1 MVLSVAVDADAA
13 MLLSAIK
20 RRLPAQ
26 AFDFGKAHGP
36 ADCILVLT
44 LSDGAV
50 LGDVGAFTGG
60 KRQCIS
66 CSRRRLGAISYEP
79 KPGGIIHLF
88 QRDHH
93 GVSPCRIRVGKLK
106 IHAV

>member
-1 MVLSVAVDADAA
+1 MKNHVVMFTSGAEKRDDAALQCASVYRAVEEASGSVPAPLVRTASRDAMVLSVAVDADAA

-50 LGDVGAFTGG
+50 LGDLGAFTGG
-60 KRQCIS
+60 N
-66 CSRRRLGAISYEP
+66 
-79 KPGGIIHLF
+79 
-88 QRDHH
+88 
-93 GVSPCRIRVGKLK
+93 
-106 IHAV
+106 